1 MKVLIFDYE
10 DIYEFEKKFVDNCD
24 DFFNEVFKSKI
35 DVLIINIDFLEC
47 LKEIKKFFNGYIIFI
62 SKFIDAYIYKKSL
75 ENGDY
80 CYNYDEIYKIP
91 VRLEYLKRKILNIRG
106 SVYKY
111 KNFIINFNTK
121 EVYQNLELV
130 KLTPAEKDLLFFLIK
145 NRNRYVSKDEIIESS
160 EIIESI
166 DSVKVIISSLR
177 KIGFEIINQ
186 KNFGYKLK
194 E

>member
-1 MKVLIFDYE
+1 MKVLVFDYK
-10 DIYEFEKKFVDNCD
+10 DIYEFDKKFIDNCD

-91 VRLEYLKRKILNIRG
+91 VRLEYLKRKILNLRG

-111 KNFIINFNTK
+111 KNFTINFNTK

-177 KIGFEIINQ
+177 KVGFEIINQ
-186 KNFGYKLK
+186 KNLGYKLK